1 MFLHN
6 AIFLPLA
13 FIAFI
18 NGILGWFCGL
28 VGYPG
33 ITIQYLLGLV
43 FIPLAWLMGVESG
56 DLLLVGELLGLKSFV
71 NEFVAYNRLSELSGQ
86 ISLRS
91 KTIATYALC
100 GFANPASIGIQ
111 IASFT
116 TLAPTRRAD
125 FSRYAIR
132 AYVAG
137 SMACFMTA
145 CIAGALIG

>member
-1 MFLHN
+1 
-6 AIFLPLA
+6 
-13 FIAFI
+13 
-18 NGILGWFCGL
+18 
-28 VGYPG
+28 
-33 ITIQYLLGLV
+33 
-43 FIPLAWLMGVESG
+43 MGVESG

-71 NEFVAYNRLSELSGQ
+71 NEFVAYSRLNELSGQ

-125 FSRYAIR
+125 FSRCAIR

>member
-1 MFLHN
+1 MQC
-6 AIFLPLA
+6 IKT
-13 FIAFI
+13 
-18 NGILGWFCGL
+18 
-28 VGYPG
+28 VYY
-33 ITIQYLLGLV
+33 TYT
-43 FIPLAWLMGVESG
+43 
-56 DLLLVGELLGLKSFV
+56 
-71 NEFVAYNRLSELSGQ
+71 YGQ

-145 CIAGALIG
+145 CIAGALIGWINLKCQFVFIVQCT